1 LAPVRLARDKKGALR
16 TGKVIAFLDESG
28 VSLRPSVRRTWAP
41 RGRTPTQKECFNW
54 KRLSMVSAL
63 AWQPGTARIRLF
75 LSIRLAS
82 IKAGDVIAFL
92 RSLRRHV
99 RSPIALIWDRLPAH
113 RAKPVRDHIRRQRHW
128 LTVHWLPPYAPEL
141 NPVEDVW
148 ANLDAHE
155 LANFAPDDLGP
166 IVRQIRRGA
175 RRIRRRTELAWG
187 FLRHP
192 KLVKPDEIPNL
203 CKAQ

>member
-1 LAPVRLARDKKGALR
+1 VR
-16 TGKVIAFLDESG
+16 TGKMIVFLDESG

-41 RGRTPTQKECFNW
+41 RGRTPTQRERLSW
-54 KRLSMVSAL
+54 KRLSMIAGL
-63 AWQPGTARIRLF
+63 GWQPGRTRIRLF
-75 LSIRLAS
+75 LSLRPAAIRGA
-82 IKAGDVIAFL
+82 DVIAFL

-99 RSPIALIWDRLPAH
+99 QSPIALIWDRLPAH
-113 RAKPVRDHIRRQRHW
+113 RSRQVQDYIQRQRHW

-148 ANLDAHE
+148 ANLDANE
-155 LANFAPDDLGP
+155 LANFAPEDLGP

-175 RRIRRRTELAWG
+175 RRIRRRTELPWG